1 MRHLIKTTLFIS
13 VLSAVLTG
21 CNQNS
26 NAKSTDTTPKSTPA
40 ETTKSLNNHPAESS
54 NPNHQ
59 ADIAKALQ
67 DNLNKSGVDV
77 HVTSV
82 VPTDVPQM
90 YWATLDKAQPV
101 FVDKTGQYLFQ
112 GDIVQVGGNTPINI
126 GAKMQSV
133 GAKTTLSAVD
143 KSEMIIF
150 PAKGAAKSHIYVFS
164 DPTCHYCQKLHSEID
179 QINSQGIEVRYLA
192 WPRGEQLRALSEAV
206 WCSADRRDAI
216 TRAKKGEHITAPACD
231 NPVEKHMMIG
241 HSLGVS
247 GTPAVFA
254 ENGMQI
260 GGYLPA
266 DELVKVAMSNK

>member
-26 NAKSTDTTPKSTPA
+26 NAKSTDTAKPAQTEKSP
-40 ETTKSLNNHPAESS
+40 LQNHPAQSS
-54 NPNHQ
+54 DSNHQ
-59 ADIAKALQ
+59 ADIAQTLQ

-82 VPTDVPQM
+82 VPTDVPEM

-133 GAKTTLSAVD
+133 GAKNALSAVD

-150 PAKGAAKSHIYVFS
+150 PAKGKPKSHIYVFS
-164 DPTCHYCQKLHSEID
+164 DPTCYYCQKLHSEID
-179 QINSQGIEVRYLA
+179 EINSQGIEVRYLA
-192 WPRGEQLRALSEAV
+192 WPRGEQLRALSESV
-206 WCSADRRDAI
+206 WCSTNRNDAI
-216 TRAKKGEHITAPACD
+216 TRAKKGERITAPTCD
-231 NPVEKHMMIG
+231 SPVEKHMMLG

-266 DELVKVAMSNK
+266 AELVKVAISNR